1 MEEVSKNPE
10 TVSQKEEDYCL
21 VIEENTIYEIDR
33 RCAKTRFRNRTDT
46 DSCSSQIAD
55 FVNFKNGVDTSG
67 FCQNVV
73 DTIGRNGIQSASEGE
88 ELDHL

>member
-33 RCAKTRFRNRTDT
+33 RCVKTRFRNRTDT
-46 DSCSSQIAD
+46 DSCSRM
-55 FVNFKNGVDTSG
+55 K
-67 FCQNVV
+67 
-73 DTIGRNGIQSASEGE
+73 EK
-88 ELDHL
+88 HL